1 MAQRGRLRLPSRCLW
16 VPEEVEAALVLGEPE
31 SALVLGEPEAA
42 LVVQEDPS
50 VGHDA
55 KRGLRKGSRRTL
67 GQSMG

>member
-16 VPEEVEAALVLGEPE
+16 VPEEVEA
-31 SALVLGEPEAA
+31 ALVLGEPEAA